1 MNYSTTKVSE
11 LAQQFNDFNEELLDF
26 VQSCD
31 SASWSKV
38 MAAEGWPVGSTA
50 RHIAVAHYF

>member
-26 VQSCD
+26 MQSCD

-38 MAAEGWPVGSTA
+38 MAAEVGPLA
-50 RHIAVAHYF
+50 